1 MLTDAKIKS
10 LRPRVA
16 LYRVTDS
23 AGLCLEMAPSGS
35 RLWRF
40 RYRFDGKAKMLSL
53 GPYPEISLANAREKR
68 DAARRQLLNGADPS
82 ASRRANKYAASVAAA
97 NTLRAV
103 AEEWLALQ
111 KPRLAPATYSK
122 SEWLLGLVYSQLGSR
137 PVSSITP
144 GEVLSALRTIE
155 ADGRNETAH
164 RTKMRLGQVFRFA
177 IATGRAASDPT
188 YSLRGAL
195 APVVSRKRAAITDPA
210 GIRDLLLAMDGYTGL
225 LSTKCAL
232 RLAPLV
238 FVRPGELRAA
248 EWPEFHLDGNEP
260 EWRIPAHKMKSRAE
274 HIVPLSTQAVAILR
288 ELHPLTGHGQL
299 VFPSTWSAKKPMS
312 ENTINMALRRLGFD
326 SATHCAH
333 GFRALASTRL
343 NEMGYPPDVIE
354 RQLAHAPKDKVRAAY
369 NRAEHLP
376 ERRTMMQTWADYLD
390 ALRVDTAGKIAPLRR
405 KVAA

>member
-10 LRPRVA
+10 LRPRDA
-16 LYRVTDS
+16 LYRVTDA
-23 AGLCLEMAPSGS
+23 AGLCLEVAPSGA

-40 RYRFDGKAKMLSL
+40 RYRYAGKAKMVSL
-53 GPYPEISLANAREKR
+53 GPYPDVSLANAREKR
-68 DAARRQLLNGADPS
+68 DSARRLLLDGHDPS
-82 ASRRANKYAASVAAA
+82 AARKADKRAAATAAA

-103 AEEWLALQ
+103 ADEWLALQ
-111 KPRLAPATYSK
+111 KPRLAPATYAK
-122 SEWLLGLVYSQLGSR
+122 SEWLLGLVYSQLGSTA
-137 PVSSITP
+137 VSRVTP
-144 GEVLSALRTIE
+144 GEILAALREIE
-155 ADGRNETAH
+155 ADGRHETAH
-164 RTKMRLGQVFRFA
+164 RVKMRLGQVFRYA
-177 IATGRAASDPT
+177 IATGRAESDPT
-188 YSLRGAL
+188 YALRGAL
-195 APVVSRKRAAITDPA
+195 APVVTKKRAAVTDPA
-210 GIRDLLLAMDGYTGL
+210 GIRDLLLALDDYSGL
-225 LSTKCAL
+225 LVTKCAL

-248 EWPEFHLDGNEP
+248 EWSEFHLDGRHP
-260 EWRIPAHKMKSRAE
+260 EWRIPAAKMKSRAE
-274 HIVPLSTQAVAILR
+274 HVVPLSPQAVAILR
-288 ELHPLTGHGQL
+288 ELHPLTGHGAL

-354 RQLAHAPKDKVRAAY
+354 RQLAHAPRDKVRAAY

-376 ERRTMMQTWADYLD
+376 ERRAMMTAWADYLD
-390 ALRVDTAGKIAPLRR
+390 ALRVDTAGKIAPIRR

>member
-10 LRPRVA
+10 LRPRDA
-16 LYRVTDS
+16 LYRVTDA
-23 AGLCLEMAPSGS
+23 AGLCLEIAPSGS

-40 RYRFDGKAKMLSL
+40 RYRYAGKAKMLSL
-53 GPYPEISLANAREKR
+53 GPYPDVTLANAREKR
-68 DAARRQLLNGADPS
+68 DSARRLLVDGHDPS
-82 ASRRANKYAASVAAA
+82 ATRKADKQAAATAAA
-97 NTLRAV
+97 NNLRAV
-103 AEEWLALQ
+103 AEEWLELQ
-111 KPRLAPATYSK
+111 RPRLAPATYAK
-122 SEWLLGLVYSQLGSR
+122 SEWLLGLIYSHLGAKA
-137 PVSSITP
+137 VSSVTP
-144 GEVLSALRTIE
+144 GEILVALRVIE
-155 ADGRNETAH
+155 ADGRHETAH
-164 RTKMRLGQVFRFA
+164 RVKMRLGQVFRYA
-177 IATGRAASDPT
+177 IATGRAESDPT
-188 YSLRGAL
+188 YALRGAL
-195 APVVSRKRAAITDPA
+195 APVVTKKRAAVTDPA
-210 GIRDLLLAMDGYTGL
+210 GIRDLLLALDDYTGL
-225 LSTKCAL
+225 LVTKCAL

-248 EWPEFHLDGNEP
+248 EWSEFHLDGSHP

-274 HIVPLSTQAVAILR
+274 HVVPLSAQAVAILR
-288 ELHPLTGHGQL
+288 ELHPLTGHGAL
-299 VFPSTWSAKKPMS
+299 VFPSTWSVKKPMS

-354 RQLAHAPKDKVRAAY
+354 RQLAHAPRDKVRAAY

-376 ERRTMMQTWADYLD
+376 ERRAMMTAWADYLD